1 MIKST
6 RDITVIVP
14 AFNEERSLAAAVES
28 VLHALGRYSGG
39 LRVLIIN
46 DGSSD
51 ATGDIA
57 QKIAARD
64 MRIQIMTNSRNRGLG
79 YSFRHAFRRIRTE
92 FVTVFPADNDMSAVT
107 LKRLVDEIHAAELIC
122 GYMMHTYNRGWVRRL
137 LSRTYIVCMNL
148 LFGLR
153 LRYYNGPF
161 LCSSARLR
169 SLSLRSNGL
178 DVFAE
183 IKIRLLRSGC
193 SFKEIPF
200 EHTGRKHGVSKAVT
214 VKSVIQTVRTTGL
227 LVWDIYVQKKI

>member
-1 MIKST
+1 MKQPSHS
-6 RDITVIVP
+6 ITVIVP
-14 AFNEERSLAAAVES
+14 AFNEGQSLASAVES
-28 VLHALGRYSGG
+28 VLLALGHYSGD
-39 LRVLIIN
+39 LVVLIIN

-57 QKIAARD
+57 QEISRRD
-64 MRIQIMTNSRNRGLG
+64 ARIQVMTNSRNRGLG

-107 LKRLVDEIHAAELIC
+107 LKHLVDEKHAAELIC
-122 GYMMHTYNRGWVRRL
+122 GYMMHAYNRGWMRRL
-137 LSRTYIVCMNL
+137 LSRTYVVCMNL

-161 LCSSARLR
+161 LCSSAQLR

-183 IKIRLLRSGC
+183 IKIRLLQSGC

-200 EHTGRKHGVSKAVT
+200 EHTGRKHGVSKAAT

-227 LVWDIYVQKKI
+227 LAWDIYVQKKI